1 MSDVRVRFAPSPTGA
16 LHIGGVRTALYNYL
30 FAKQHGGAFVL
41 RIEDTDRQRYIP
53 GAEAYIL
60 EALEWLG
67 LHPDEGPGSYG
78 GGAGPYRQSERKESY
93 RQHALQLV
101 EQGKAYYAF
110 DTPEQ
115 LDARREE
122 ARAAGDHA
130 WKYDHS
136 QRHRMRNSLSLGTA
150 ETARLLKE
158 EAPYTIRLLVPEE
171 EQIAFEDRIRG
182 SVSFQGRELDDKV
195 LLKADGMP
203 TYHLANIV
211 DDHLMDITHVIR
223 GEEWLPSTAHHV
235 LLYRAFGWEEEMP
248 EFAHLPLILKPSG
261 QGKLSKRD
269 GRKLGIPVFP
279 LRWEGDSPDDSF
291 EGFREAGF
299 DPRAVINFLAFLGWN
314 PGTEQEIFSL
324 EELVEAFSLEHI
336 GKAGARFDYDKAR
349 WYNQQYLMHTPD
361 AELAGMLRPLLRE
374 KGHEPQR
381 DYLEAFAGLFKER
394 AVLLGDFW
402 TQGYYFFEPV
412 ASYDQKALRKRW
424 KPDLQPMLEKLAGEI
439 ADAGAFDPQDVQA
452 ILQDFME
459 REGLKPGGLYP
470 FLRLALSGS
479 LKGPGFPEMI
489 SLMGREVVAR
499 RLREAPD
506 QFNAL
511 LNPKDHG

>member
-1 MSDVRVRFAPSPTGA
+1 MSNVRVRFAPSPTGA

-30 FAKQHGGAFVL
+30 FARQHGGTFVL
-41 RIEDTDRQRYIP
+41 RIEDTDRQRYIA

-78 GGAGPYRQSERKESY
+78 GQLGPYRQSERKETY
-93 RQHALQLV
+93 RQHAQQLV
-101 EQGKAYYAF
+101 ERGEAYYAF
-110 DTPEQ
+110 DTPEE

-122 ARAAGDHA
+122 AKAAGDHA

-136 QRHRMRNSLSLGTA
+136 QRHRMRNSLSLDAA
-150 ETARLLKE
+150 ETERLLRAN
-158 EAPYTIRLLVPEE
+158 APFTIRLKVPED

-182 SVSFQGRELDDKV
+182 RVSFQGRELDDKV

-203 TYHLANIV
+203 TYHLSNIV

-235 LLYRAFGWEEEMP
+235 LLYRAFGWEDSMP

-261 QGKLSKRD
+261 KGKLSKRD

-279 LRWEGDSPDDSF
+279 LRWEGDRPEDSF

-324 EELVEAFSLEHI
+324 DELVQAFSLAHI

-349 WYNQQYLMHTPD
+349 WYNQQYLIHTPD
-361 AELAGMLRPLLRE
+361 EQLAEMLQPLLAA
-374 KGHEPQR
+374 KGHQPAK
-381 DYLEAFAGLFKER
+381 DYLQTFAGLFKER
-394 AVLLGDFW
+394 AVLLNDFW

-412 ASYDQKALRKRW
+412 AEFDRKAVRKRW
-424 KPDLQPMLEKLAGEI
+424 KPGLQPMLEKLAGEI
-439 ADAGAFDPQDVQA
+439 DGAGALAPEDVQA
-452 ILQDFME
+452 ILQAFME
-459 REGLKPGGLYP
+459 REGLKPGGLFP

-479 LKGPGFPEMI
+479 LKGPGLPEMI
-489 SLMGREVVAR
+489 SLMGPELVAR

-511 LNPKDHG
+511 LNQENHG